1 MRSAKDLEAE
11 AARWIARLDRTEPG
25 NWPDEFHQWL
35 ADDAKRRAAFT
46 RLKVAW
52 KRADNLRNLKPLS
65 QAVDE
70 DLLAP
75 RPRIHE
81 ALWTHATVFGVMQSA
96 AAEPL
101 HRRRR
106 DMAPESKP
114 PTRWP
119 VWLSFRAFLAAMLA
133 VIVVSMSALVFGD
146 RSSRVYETAV
156 GGQEY
161 VPLED
166 GSVASLNTNTRIRVK
181 LTEGRR
187 EITLLRGE
195 VLFTVAHD
203 AARPF
208 EVTAAGVT
216 ARAMGTEFSM
226 QLREDGRVET
236 VVREGQVAM
245 FQPERL
251 LGVSWRQQEIH
262 PTLHA
267 GDRALVDHRDVSVTN
282 LGSAEIRRRLAWTL
296 GRAVFRGATGAEI
309 AKELNRYSQHRITVT
324 DPKVASRRFG
334 GSFDTTHPESFA
346 YGLTQMFGA
355 GTFVVSE

>member
-11 AARWIARLDRTEPG
+11 AARWIARLDRTEPD

-35 ADDAKRRAAFT
+35 ANSARHHAAFL

-52 KRADNLRNLKPLS
+52 KRADKLRNLKPLN

-75 RPRIHE
+75 RPRTHD

-96 AAEPL
+96 AVEPL
-101 HRRRR
+101 HRRHREL
-106 DMAPESKP
+106 APERTP

-119 VWLSFRAFLAAMLA
+119 TWLSFRALAAAALA

-161 VPLED
+161 VPLQD
-166 GSVASLNTNTRIRVK
+166 GSVASLNTNTRIRVN

-226 QLREDGRVET
+226 RLREDGRVET
-236 VVREGQVAM
+236 VVSEGRVAL

-251 LGVSWRQQEIH
+251 LGVPWRQHEIH
-262 PTLHA
+262 PVLRA
-267 GDRALVDHRDVSVTN
+267 GDHAFVDHRGVSVRN
-282 LGSAEIRRRLAWTL
+282 VGSAEIRRRLAWTL
-296 GRAVFRGATGAEI
+296 GRAVFRGETGAEI

-324 DPKVASRRFG
+324 DPRVASRRFG
-334 GSFDTTHPESFA
+334 GSFDTTHPESFT
-346 YGLTQMFGA
+346 YGVTQMFGA